1 MKQLTGFLFFVCWAM
16 LANAQS
22 TSLLTQSVFFATDS
36 YQLSPNEVQ
45 NLDVLVPQLDTY
57 ADYSIEIKAH
67 TDNRGSNGYNQ
78 QLSERRA
85 DAVYQYLV
93 QKGIKSTKT
102 NSTALGENEPLYN
115 NADAEGQQKNRRVD
129 VLITTYLFDSLEQ
142 LLKRATQD
150 NLQTFYIEPAQN
162 RTITA
167 RNGTTIA
174 IAAGSLTY
182 HDGTTPTST
191 ITLQLREALSTAD
204 ILLENL
210 NTVSNGQ
217 ILETG
222 GMVYLAAQAN
232 GKDLEVKSGSNLQIS
247 IPTTKVQNGMELFYG
262 KQNANKTI
270 NWEPA
275 NVSFTQKTTPQNDAL
290 PPINFDFLKIT
301 VPLSSLPAQP
311 TFATAMPPKLIKPTK
326 PYLPIA
332 PQPPKRARFKY
343 QPKFP
348 QSLFISKA
356 KIKEIE
362 EDRFRRKMKAHEKS
376 NQMYQQRL
384 ARYEQSLK
392 NYAQQDSVFAPQ
404 QQQWE
409 AELQNRIDELNQF
422 ATQYANYE
430 ATQRLKTALPKW
442 YEILPQLAKAVGTD
456 YNKIDQLHNTII
468 LSLLKETNKVKFDG
482 VNFLL
487 LNQMALGQ
495 EVMDDKKLLEE
506 HKLQNST
513 QYRTNVNNQIVQ
525 LFDEL
530 CYAKIEELR
539 QQVSEQL
546 VKMGKFST
554 NSLNQYVSEVNT
566 LGWINCDR
574 FYSYPDADKVAI
586 TIAETS
592 KSSIYAVC
600 KDIKSMLPIYE
611 KGGVYV
617 SDKLPKGLAIKLVSI
632 KLDKGKPQ
640 LAIVDTEVGSQA
652 VYKLNYHSCSLNE
665 LKQQIKAMN

>member
-1 MKQLTGFLFFVCWAM
+1 LAAAFYPHKDTKKHLNMLLSAHQLHIYFASHTLKKASTSVILTLFNTPSVNFNFKCMKQLTSFLFFVCWAM
-16 LANAQS
+16 FANAQS

-36 YQLSPNEVQ
+36 HQLSPNEVQ

-162 RTITA
+162 CTITA

-182 HDGTTPTST
+182 PDGTIPTST

-210 NTVSNGQ
+210 HTVSNGQ

-232 GKDLEVKSGSNLQIS
+232 GKNLEVKSGSNLQIS
-247 IPTTKVQNGMELFYG
+247 LPTTKVQNGMELFYG

-290 PPINFDFLKIT
+290 PPINFDF
-301 VPLSSLPAQP
+301 
-311 TFATAMPPKLIKPTK
+311 
-326 PYLPIA
+326 
-332 PQPPKRARFKY
+332 
-343 QPKFP
+343 
-348 QSLFISKA
+348 
-356 KIKEIE
+356 
-362 EDRFRRKMKAHEKS
+362 
-376 NQMYQQRL
+376 
-384 ARYEQSLK
+384 
-392 NYAQQDSVFAPQ
+392 
-404 QQQWE
+404 
-409 AELQNRIDELNQF
+409 
-422 ATQYANYE
+422 
-430 ATQRLKTALPKW
+430 
-442 YEILPQLAKAVGTD
+442 
-456 YNKIDQLHNTII
+456 
-468 LSLLKETNKVKFDG
+468 
-482 VNFLL
+482 
-487 LNQMALGQ
+487 
-495 EVMDDKKLLEE
+495 
-506 HKLQNST
+506 
-513 QYRTNVNNQIVQ
+513 
-525 LFDEL
+525 
-530 CYAKIEELR
+530 
-539 QQVSEQL
+539 
-546 VKMGKFST
+546 
-554 NSLNQYVSEVNT
+554 
-566 LGWINCDR
+566 
-574 FYSYPDADKVAI
+574 
-586 TIAETS
+586 
-592 KSSIYAVC
+592 
-600 KDIKSMLPIYE
+600 
-611 KGGVYV
+611 
-617 SDKLPKGLAIKLVSI
+617 
-632 KLDKGKPQ
+632 
-640 LAIVDTEVGSQA
+640 
-652 VYKLNYHSCSLNE
+652 
-665 LKQQIKAMN
+665 